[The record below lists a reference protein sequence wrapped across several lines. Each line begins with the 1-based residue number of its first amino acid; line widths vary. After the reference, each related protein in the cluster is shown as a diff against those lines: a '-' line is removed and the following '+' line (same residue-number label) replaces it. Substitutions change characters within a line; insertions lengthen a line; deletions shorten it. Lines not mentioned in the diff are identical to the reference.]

1 MGVVSAQKL
10 ANATNQSF
18 FIPPGKVVNIHQHR
32 QHCGSR
38 PFSGRT
44 GWCPRTRQGL
54 CGHCRVS
61 FIEDHL
67 RQNGILQ
74 PAETEGSQGAPPAA
88 DGDLILTQQ
97 VQEDKLQGGPAQ
109 TLGAASTAEAR
120 AQPGCTLGA
129 PFPSVTPP
137 SPVAP
142 PWPSDSELHLL
153 LAVVSPS
160 PSLGHRGELG
170 LHERPFP
177 LHSSLGVLTAAC
189 THGSFLGTP
198 HTEYGALWWSQV

>member
-1 MGVVSAQKL
+1 MAGSALMGVVSAQKL

-44 GWCPRTRQGL
+44 GWCPRSWQGL
-54 CGHCRVS
+54 CGHFRVS
-61 FIEDHL
+61 FTEDHL

-109 TLGAASTAEAR
+109 TLGAD
-120 AQPGCTLGA
+120 AQQRPGPSLGV
-129 PFPSVTPP
+129 PWVPLSPP
-137 SPVAP
+137 SPLP
-142 PWPSDSELHLL
+142 HLWPH
-153 LAVVSPS
+153 PG
-160 PSLGHRGELG
+160 PRIQNY
-170 LHERPFP
+170 
-177 LHSSLGVLTAAC
+177 T
-189 THGSFLGTP
+189 
-198 HTEYGALWWSQV
+198 

>member
-32 QHCGSR
+32 QHCSSR